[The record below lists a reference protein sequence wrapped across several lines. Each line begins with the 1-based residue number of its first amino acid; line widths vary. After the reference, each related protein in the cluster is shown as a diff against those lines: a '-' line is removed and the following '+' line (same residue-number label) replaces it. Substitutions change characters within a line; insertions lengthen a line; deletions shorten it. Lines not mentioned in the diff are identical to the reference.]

1 MGYVNKIPL
10 SRIGYDFIPAEYLKE
25 GRDEY
30 YFRFQQQKSD
40 KTYRNLTE
48 EEIQI
53 LEANANESTNWN
65 DVLVTDKFLPN
76 QIKRSKFYGLVR
88 IGDMEEVYLE
98 YRDIRLACGIYNSHI
113 ISCDLGDCIALH
125 QVRYIAHFIVGNE
138 VILLNVN
145 EMETSSSAKFGNG
158 ILKEGDQEESRIY
171 LEVCNE
177 NGNRKVLPFDGMQ
190 AADVYLWTRNRQDK
204 VLQERFFEMTN
215 KCFSSERGFYS
226 EIGDRTVIK
235 NSHTIKNVKIGSD
248 AYIKGVNKLKNI
260 TVNSTSEAYT
270 QIGEG
275 CELVNGIIGYGCRVF
290 YGVKAVRFILSSYS
304 QLKYGARLINSFLG
318 DNSTI
323 SCCEVL
329 NSLIFPAHEQHHNN
343 SFLCASLIMGQSN
356 MAAGA
361 TVGSN
366 HNSRGADGEIIAGRG
381 FWPGLCVSL
390 KHNSR
395 FASYSLIVKGDF
407 QHEMDVRIPFSLIS
421 NDVKNDQ
428 LVIVPG
434 YWFMY
439 NMYALM
445 RNTNKFLSRDK
456 RQFKNQYFEYDILAP
471 DTINEL
477 FDSLKEIES
486 AVALAL
492 SKGVEGNGTD
502 ARSWLNSPSGP
513 VLEVLLQNTEFSKR
527 KVVLLKPKESYALFK
542 KLIRYYA
549 VCQVLEL
556 VSPDDFDKKLLHSNL
571 SISERA
577 SFINVGGQLMPSH
590 KMERLLDAIRS
601 EEVASWKDVH
611 AEYKALSGEYL
622 EDKLAH
628 ALISLAEV
636 TERQSNTW
644 DLDFWHELFDE
655 ALETKKWICDEIRK
669 TREKDYS
676 NPFRMMV
683 YNSPEE
689 MDEVVGKLSNN
700 SFINLQDEEL
710 RIFKEKLLRF
720 PTVLK

>member
-1 MGYVNKIPL
+1 
-10 SRIGYDFIPAEYLKE
+10 
-25 GRDEY
+25 
-30 YFRFQQQKSD
+30 
-40 KTYRNLTE
+40 
-48 EEIQI
+48 
-53 LEANANESTNWN
+53 
-65 DVLVTDKFLPN
+65 
-76 QIKRSKFYGLVR
+76 
-88 IGDMEEVYLE
+88 
-98 YRDIRLACGIYNSHI
+98 
-113 ISCDLGDCIALH
+113 
-125 QVRYIAHFIVGNE
+125 
-138 VILLNVN
+138 
-145 EMETSSSAKFGNG
+145 
-158 ILKEGDQEESRIY
+158 
-171 LEVCNE
+171 
-177 NGNRKVLPFDGMQ
+177 
-190 AADVYLWTRNRQDK
+190 
-204 VLQERFFEMTN
+204 
-215 KCFSSERGFYS
+215 
-226 EIGDRTVIK
+226 
-235 NSHTIKNVKIGSD
+235 
-248 AYIKGVNKLKNI
+248 
-260 TVNSTSEAYT
+260 
-270 QIGEG
+270 
-275 CELVNGIIGYGCRVF
+275 
-290 YGVKAVRFILSSYS
+290 
-304 QLKYGARLINSFLG
+304 
-318 DNSTI
+318 
-323 SCCEVL
+323 
-329 NSLIFPAHEQHHNN
+329 
-343 SFLCASLIMGQSN
+343 MGQSN